1 MTPEPTAEP
10 TAERPAAAADSTRP
24 VSRRRV
30 WTAAGVTVILPA
42 LVICGAAVWAWGGGP
57 ADAPGSGTVHRL
69 DATGHF
75 FLAAA
80 VVLAAALAGGAC
92 AQRLGQPRVIGE
104 ICAGLALGP
113 SLLGSLAPDAT
124 GWLFPGPSV
133 RLMEGLSQLGLALFM
148 FGVGQELAG
157 MRLRGTMGRTAL
169 VSLASLLVPFG
180 LGAAAALPMAGAFT
194 GTAGN
199 ETAFVLFV
207 GCAMSI
213 TAFPVLARILADLGL
228 TRSEPGRLALVVAAI
243 GDGGSW
249 LVVAAIVTCAQGGGV
264 HGLVVNGLGAAL
276 AAVFFLWPLR
286 RWLARRLPD
295 TEDGRGAVGV
305 TVLLVAGVAA
315 ASTLTA
321 ALGIH
326 QLIGALLFGL
336 AWPVRGQGAAL
347 ADRVTGIAKTV
358 LLPFFFFGFGL
369 ATDLTALHWDAT
381 TAAVCAGL
389 LLVATVGK
397 IAGPG
402 LCAWLTGMDRRPAL
416 ILGMLLNARGLTELV
431 VIQIGFQAGLVDD
444 GMRGVLT
451 LVALVTTVMTSP
463 LLRLLGCPPS
473 HRLPVPV
480 PVPVMDIPE
489 NPDPSKAPDPPRN
502 TNMTASTAGGT
513 R

>member
-1 MTPEPTAEP
+1 MTHELTV
-10 TAERPAAAADSTRP
+10 ERPAGTADSARP

-42 LVICGAAVWAWGGGP
+42 IVICCAVLWVWGTGP
-57 ADAPGSGTVHRL
+57 AGAPGSGTGHRL

-80 VVLAAALAGGAC
+80 VVLAAAMVGGAC

-113 SLLGSLAPDAT
+113 SLLGSLAPEAT
-124 GWLFPGPSV
+124 AWLFPGPSV
-133 RLMEGLSQLGLALFM
+133 RLMDGLSQLGLALFM

-157 MRLRGTMGRTAL
+157 MRLRGTMSRTVL
-169 VSLASLLVPFG
+169 VSLASVLVPFG
-180 LGAAAALPMAGAFT
+180 LGTAVALPMAGAFT

-199 ETAFVLFV
+199 ELAFVLFV

-213 TAFPVLARILADLGL
+213 TAFPVLARILTDLGL
-228 TRSEPGRLALVVAAI
+228 TRTQPGQLSLIVAAI

-249 LVVAAIVTCAQGGGV
+249 LVVAAIVTCAQGQGAN
-264 HGLVVNGLGAAL
+264 GLLVNGLGAAL
-276 AAVFFLWPLR
+276 TAVFFLWPLR
-286 RWLARRLPD
+286 RGLAKWLPD
-295 TEDGRGAVGV
+295 AEDGRGALGV

-315 ASTLTA
+315 SSTLTA

-336 AWPVRGQGAAL
+336 AWPVRGQGAAI

-369 ATDLTALHWDAT
+369 ATDLTKLRWDAT

-416 ILGMLLNARGLTELV
+416 ILGVLLNARGLTELV
-431 VIQIGFQAGLVDD
+431 VIQIGYQAGLIDD

-463 LLRLLGCPPS
+463 LLRLLGCHPS
-473 HRLPVPV
+473 RQLPADVTEP
-480 PVPVMDIPE
+480 DAPE
-489 NPDPSKAPDPPRN
+489 KNAPEKRDEKKDL
-502 TNMTASTAGGT
+502 TASTAGGT